1 MQAAAWEKAM
11 RTSKR
16 LDQIAQNTRGTSLGG
31 EAIRVRGLVQGVGFR
46 PTVWRL
52 ARDCA
57 LVGDV
62 CNDAE
67 GVLIRIWGERAA
79 RERFLQ
85 RLRDEAPPL
94 ARIDSLEST
103 ALRGGSPVTDFRIVK
118 SAGGQVHTGIVAD
131 AATCATCLSEVFDP
145 ANRRYRYAFTNCTH
159 CGPRMSIVRAIP
171 YDRGNTS
178 MGAFAQCPDCLRE
191 YENPADRRFHAQPNA
206 CPVCGPKLWLEA
218 ANGSAVDCRGDPIEA
233 TQRLL
238 KAGHIVAIKGIGGVH
253 LACDASN
260 ADAVQQ
266 LRQRKRRE
274 HKPFALMARDESMI
288 RRYCNLTLADTSM
301 LHSPAA
307 PIVLLD
313 IQGPQQLAESVA
325 PRQRC
330 YGFMLPYSPLHHLL
344 MAGLDAPIVLTS
356 GNRSD
361 EPQCI
366 DNDEARKQ
374 LAGIADALLLHD
386 RDIVNRLDD
395 SVVRQVADAPSLLR
409 RARGYAP
416 TPLYL
421 PAGFQNAPAIL
432 ALGGELKN
440 TFCLIKDGQAIL
452 SQHLGNLAHPGT
464 NAAYGQ
470 TLTLYRQLFDH
481 HPEVLVIDCH
491 PDYLPSRFGRD
502 WAAAASLELI
512 EVQHHHAHI
521 AACMAD
527 NGIALNAPPVLGV
540 ALDGTGYGADGSLW
554 GGEFLLADYRG
565 YRRLA
570 SLSTVAMPGG
580 EAAIEQPWRMTYA
593 HLRRMAAWYTLT
605 DEFGDLSYFR
615 TLANKPLATLNGMLE
630 SGFNSPR
637 TSSCGRLF
645 DAVSALIG
653 VCQTVSYEGQAAI
666 ELEAIVDR
674 NALDQGYPFAIVL
687 AGGLPRLEPQS
698 MWRSLLEDLRAS
710 VPPGVIAARFH
721 IGLAHAVAQMIEHL
735 RQQHGDLWGSRIAL
749 SGGVF
754 QNTILATELIRCLEA
769 QGLQVLR
776 HGQVPANDGG
786 LSLGQAVVAAAQSL
800 HPQEER
806 PPCA

>member
-1 MQAAAWEKAM
+1 M
-11 RTSKR
+11 RASKR
-16 LDQIAQNTRGTSLGG
+16 LEQVSQNATGTSRGG

-52 ARDCA
+52 ARDCG

-62 CNDAE
+62 CNDSE
-67 GVLIRIWGERAA
+67 GVLIRIWGERPA
-79 RERFLQ
+79 REQFLR
-85 RLRDEAPPL
+85 RLRDGAPPL
-94 ARIDSLEST
+94 SRIDALEST
-103 ALRGGSPVTDFRIVK
+103 ALMDEAPVTDFRIVK
-118 SAGGQVHTGIVAD
+118 STGGHVHTGIVAD
-131 AATCATCLSEVFDP
+131 AATCAACLSEVFDP

-178 MGAFAQCPDCLRE
+178 MGAFAQCHDCLRE
-191 YENPADRRFHAQPNA
+191 YEDPADRRFHAQPNA

-218 ANGSAVDCRGDPIEA
+218 AAGAVVDCSGDPIEA

-238 KAGHIVAIKGIGGVH
+238 KAGHIVAIKGIGGMH

-260 ADAVQQ
+260 ADAVQL

-274 HKPFALMARDESMI
+274 HKPFALMARDESMV
-288 RRYCNLTLADTSM
+288 RRYCHLTVADTTT
-301 LHSPAA
+301 LHSSTA

-313 IQGPQQLAESVA
+313 IKGTEPLADSVA

-330 YGFMLPYSPLHHLL
+330 FGFMLPYSPLHHLL
-344 MAGLDAPIVLTS
+344 MAGLEAPIVLTS

-366 DNDEARKQ
+366 GNDEARER
-374 LAGIADALLLHD
+374 LTGIADALLLHD

-395 SVVRQVADAPSLLR
+395 SVVRQVAGAPSLLR

-416 TPLYL
+416 APLRL
-421 PAGFQNAPAIL
+421 PAGFRNAPPIL

-440 TFCLIKDGQAIL
+440 SFCLIKDGQAIL
-452 SQHLGNLAHPGT
+452 SQHLGNLAHPSA

-470 TLTLYRQLFDH
+470 TLTLYRRLFDH
-481 HPEVLVIDCH
+481 HPEVLVIDSH

-502 WAAAASLELI
+502 WAGAAGLPLI

-527 NGIALNAPPVLGV
+527 NGIELNAPPVLGI

-593 HLRRMAAWYTLT
+593 HLRRLAAWHTLT
-605 DEFGDLSYFR
+605 DEFGDLPFFR
-615 TLANKPLATLNGMLE
+615 TLADKQLTTLNGMLE

-645 DAVSALIG
+645 DAVSALME

-674 NALDQGYPFAIVL
+674 TALSHGYPFAIVL
-687 AGGLPRLEPQS
+687 AAGLPRLEPQP
-698 MWRSLLEDLRAS
+698 MWRALLKDLCAG
-710 VPPGVIAARFH
+710 VTPGVIAARFH
-721 IGLAHAVAQMIEHL
+721 VGLAQGVAQMIEHL
-735 RQQHGDLWGSRIAL
+735 RRQQGDLWSSRIAL

-754 QNTILATELIRCLEA
+754 QNAILATELIRRLEA
-769 QGLQVLR
+769 VGLQVLR
-776 HGQVPANDGG
+776 HGHVPANDGG

-800 HPQEER
+800 HKQQER
-806 PPCA
+806 PVCV

>member
-1 MQAAAWEKAM
+1 M

-16 LDQIAQNTRGTSLGG
+16 LDQISQNTRGTSLGG

-67 GVLIRIWGERAA
+67 GVMIRIWGEHAA
-79 RERFLQ
+79 RVRFVQ

-94 ARIDSLEST
+94 ARIDALEST
-103 ALRGGSPVTDFRIVK
+103 ALRDESPVTDFRIVK
-118 SAGGQVHTGIVAD
+118 SAGGRVHTGIVAD
-131 AATCATCLSEVFDP
+131 AATCAACLSEVFDP

-206 CPVCGPKLWLEA
+206 CPVCGPKLWLEV
-218 ANGSAVDCRGDPIEA
+218 ANGSAVDCSGDPIEA

-238 KAGHIVAIKGIGGVH
+238 KTGHIVAIKGIGGVH

-288 RRYCNLTLADTSM
+288 RRYCNLTLVDTAM

-313 IQGPQQLAESVA
+313 SQGPQQLAEGVA
-325 PRQRC
+325 PGQHC

-366 DNDEARKQ
+366 DNDEARRQ

-416 TPLYL
+416 TPLRL
-421 PAGFQNAPAIL
+421 PAGFQHAPAIL

-452 SQHLGNLAHPGT
+452 SQYLGNLAHPGT
-464 NAAYGQ
+464 Q
-470 TLTLYRQLFDH
+470 
-481 HPEVLVIDCH
+481 C
-491 PDYLPSRFGRD
+491 
-502 WAAAASLELI
+502 
-512 EVQHHHAHI
+512 
-521 AACMAD
+521 
-527 NGIALNAPPVLGV
+527 GV
-540 ALDGTGYGADGSLW
+540 RSN
-554 GGEFLLADYRG
+554 
-565 YRRLA
+565 
-570 SLSTVAMPGG
+570 P
-580 EAAIEQPWRMTYA
+580 
-593 HLRRMAAWYTLT
+593 
-605 DEFGDLSYFR
+605 
-615 TLANKPLATLNGMLE
+615 
-630 SGFNSPR
+630 
-637 TSSCGRLF
+637 
-645 DAVSALIG
+645 DAV
-653 VCQTVSYEGQAAI
+653 QTV
-666 ELEAIVDR
+666 V
-674 NALDQGYPFAIVL
+674 
-687 AGGLPRLEPQS
+687 
-698 MWRSLLEDLRAS
+698 
-710 VPPGVIAARFH
+710 
-721 IGLAHAVAQMIEHL
+721 
-735 RQQHGDLWGSRIAL
+735 
-749 SGGVF
+749 
-754 QNTILATELIRCLEA
+754 
-769 QGLQVLR
+769 
-776 HGQVPANDGG
+776 
-786 LSLGQAVVAAAQSL
+786 
-800 HPQEER
+800 
-806 PPCA
+806 